1 MRGKL
6 LRQCLLEMS
15 ERITPAC
22 AGKRACWRRRRCPA
36 SDHPRVCGEK
46 DPPDGVLA
54 PYPGLPPRMRGKD
67 PRDGQGRFFGRITP
81 ACAGKSLQVR
91 SKARGLQDHPRMCGE
106 KLDVNTFSL
115 LKVGS
120 PPRMRGKVPVVD
132 RAFRATGITPAYAGK
147 SLYCQS
153 VDLARMHHP
162 RVCGEKSLAALAYW
176 FRLGSPPH
184 MRGKVEKRELPGF
197 GFGITPAYAGKRKP

>member
-1 MRGKL
+1 MRGKEL
-6 LRQCLLEMS
+6 VGGVEDVQL
-15 ERITPAC
+15 RITPAY
-22 AGKRACWRRRRCPA
+22 AGKRIRLT
-36 SDHPRVCGEK
+36 VC
-46 DPPDGVLA
+46 L
-54 PYPGLPPRMRGKD
+54 L
-67 PRDGQGRFFGRITP
+67 RI
-81 ACAGKSLQVR
+81 R
-91 SKARGLQDHPRMCGE
+91 DHPRMCGE